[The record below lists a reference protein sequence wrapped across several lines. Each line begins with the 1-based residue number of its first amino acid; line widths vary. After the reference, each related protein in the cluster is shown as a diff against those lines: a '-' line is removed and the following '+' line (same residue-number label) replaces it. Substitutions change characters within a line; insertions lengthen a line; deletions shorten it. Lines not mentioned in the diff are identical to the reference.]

1 MSSSVDSDIN
11 RGYVHFIRSVSSAL
25 NKQKGGM
32 IKSFHSFMTNLIFNL
47 CKLSLVPFLY
57 FYGLLLFIFLRIK
70 LLLAKNKSLSNL
82 HMEATE
88 NVSQF
93 ISQYPMHL
101 YPIIAKSMEMVFL
114 KKNIRQVV
122 SKVKE
127 GIVELAIG
135 EGTFS
140 SRIFSSDDKLVGFDL
155 NPYSL
160 IHTKRYKHIT
170 KRVVADC
177 RNPPIGFCG
186 ASFIVCN
193 NFLHHI
199 TDKENAIKSWA
210 KIAPYAIFNENTI
223 YWASGW
229 VKPFTLK
236 LVGLNNAAKKETRHM
251 EEHSLQTLWKKEEL
265 RSLINQYYDI
275 YEEVSFFN
283 EKAFL
288 LSAVCSALLFCYG
301 PPTPE
306 IQKRVM
312 NSLFGPIT
320 KLFTYHIAK
329 TLIEYDAILPRDRD
343 TFICWLVKSKAIG
356 EDFRSGD
363 VNLVCPDCRELLQ
376 DNKCHRCDRTFEE
389 KDGMLFLLPKELA
402 EEISYSDNQPNSLR
416 EEHL

>member
-1 MSSSVDSDIN
+1 M
-11 RGYVHFIRSVSSAL
+11 
-25 NKQKGGM
+25 
-32 IKSFHSFMTNLIFNL
+32 
-47 CKLSLVPFLY
+47 
-57 FYGLLLFIFLRIK
+57 
-70 LLLAKNKSLSNL
+70 LAKNKRLSNL
-82 HMEATE
+82 HMGAIE

-101 YPIIAKSMEMVFL
+101 YPIITKSMEMVFL
-114 KKNIRQVV
+114 KKNIRKIV

-140 SRIFSSDDKLVGFDL
+140 SRIFSNDDKLIGFDL

-160 IHTKRYKHIT
+160 IHTKKYKHIT

-177 RNPPIGFCG
+177 RIPPIDSCG

-199 TDKENAIKSWA
+199 TDKENTIKNWA
-210 KIAPYAIFNENTI
+210 QKAPYAIFNENTI

-229 VKPFTLK
+229 MKPFVLK
-236 LVGLNNAAKKETRHM
+236 LMGLNNAAKKETRHM
-251 EEHSLQTLWKKEEL
+251 EKHSLQALWKKEEL
-265 RSLINQYYDI
+265 SSLINQYYDI
-275 YEEVSFFN
+275 HEEVSFFN
-283 EKAFL
+283 EKAFF
-288 LSAVCSALLFCYG
+288 LSTVFSALLFCYG

-306 IQKRVM
+306 LQKKVM
-312 NSLFGPIT
+312 NSLFNPIT

-329 TLIEYDAILPRDRD
+329 TLIEYDSILPRDRD

-356 EDFRSGD
+356 EDCIPGH
-363 VNLVCPDCRELLQ
+363 VKLVCPDCRELLQ
-376 DNKCHRCDRTFEE
+376 DNKCHRCDRIFEE
-389 KDGMLFLLPKELA
+389 KDEMLFLLPKEIA
-402 EEISYSDNQPNSLR
+402 EEISYSENQPKLLG

>member
-1 MSSSVDSDIN
+1 MSPIVDSDIN
-11 RGYVHFIRSVSSAL
+11 RGYVHFIRSLSSTL
-25 NKQKGGM
+25 NKQKRGM
-32 IKSFHSFMTNLIFNL
+32 TKTFHSFMTSLIFNL

-70 LLLAKNKSLSNL
+70 LLLAKNKSQSNL

-88 NVSQF
+88 NVSKF

-140 SRIFSSDDKLVGFDL
+140 SRIFSSDDKLVGLDL

-160 IHTKRYKHIT
+160 IHTKKYKHIT

-177 RNPPIGFCG
+177 RNPPIDSCG

-199 TDKENAIKSWA
+199 TDKENAIKGWA
-210 KIAPYAIFNENTI
+210 KIAPYAIFNENTS

-229 VKPFTLK
+229 VNPFILK
-236 LVGLNNAAKKETRHM
+236 LLGLNNAAEKEARQI
-251 EEHSLQTLWKKEEL
+251 ENHSLQTLWKKEEL
-265 RSLINQYYDI
+265 RSLIQQH
-275 YEEVSFFN
+275 YEISEEFSFFS
-283 EKAFL
+283 EKVFF
-288 LSAVCSALLFCYG
+288 LSAVCSTLLFCYG
-301 PPTPE
+301 PPTPDP
-306 IQKRVM
+306 QKRVM
-312 NSLFGPIT
+312 NKLFGPIT
-320 KLFTYHIAK
+320 RLFTYHIAK
-329 TLIEYDAILPRDRD
+329 ALIEYDAISPRDKD
-343 TFICWLVKSKAIG
+343 AFICWLVRSKKIEG
-356 EDFRSGD
+356 NCIPDH
-363 VNLVCPDCRELLQ
+363 VKLVCPDCRGLLQ
-376 DNKCHRCDRTFEE
+376 DNRCICCHKTFEE
-389 KDGMLFLLPKELA
+389 KDGMLFLLPKEMV
-402 EEISYSDNQPNSLR
+402 EEISYSGNQPNLLKG
-416 EEHL
+416 EHL

>member
-1 MSSSVDSDIN
+1 
-11 RGYVHFIRSVSSAL
+11 
-25 NKQKGGM
+25 M

-47 CKLSLVPFLY
+47 CKLPLVPFLY

-101 YPIIAKSMEMVFL
+101 YPIIAKSIEMVFL

-140 SRIFSSDDKLVGFDL
+140 SRVFSSDDKLVGLDL

-160 IHTKRYKHIT
+160 IHTKKYKHIT

-177 RNPPIGFCG
+177 RTPPIDSCG
-186 ASFIVCN
+186 ASFIICN

-265 RSLINQYYDI
+265 SALINQYYDI

-283 EKAFL
+283 EKAFF

-343 TFICWLVKSKAIG
+343 TFICWLVKSKTIG
-356 EDFRSGD
+356 EEFRSGD

-402 EEISYSDNQPNSLR
+402 EEISYSDNQPNLLR